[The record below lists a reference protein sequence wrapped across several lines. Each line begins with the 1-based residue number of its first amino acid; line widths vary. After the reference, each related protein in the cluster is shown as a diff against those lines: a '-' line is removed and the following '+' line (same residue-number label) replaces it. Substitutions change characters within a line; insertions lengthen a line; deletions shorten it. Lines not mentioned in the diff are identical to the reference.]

1 MHASM
6 QATVHAEPLTL
17 LAVVKSFFDMLVRLQ
32 LCKPQGDALYSFV
45 FIPPR
50 VFRPFAGAPVYGMSL
65 THPERLCAL
74 GCGFKSKLV
83 RLLSLGVG
91 CHSEPQTTSGKCRKM
106 IYFNV
111 RRVAAGLA
119 AAVRNKFVKEAEEL
133 CASGQ
138 FAAALVPLQQAIDL
152 GHLSSRALK
161 AWLLGLGRQDVPKDY
176 DAALE
181 LANEGARLGCH
192 HCQGVMACLTDNDAR
207 SLTLARESADNG
219 SMYGQWMLG
228 QLQQAGVMDAGA
240 LPAVAYFRLAA
251 AQGLDAAQCSLGDMY
266 RCGDGVVPD
275 YAEALR
281 FYHVAAFRGYPDALF
296 KLGLCHQW
304 GEGVKACWGEARR
317 WYTLAKAAG
326 HHFAEG
332 SLKKMCVVE

>member
-1 MHASM
+1 M
-6 QATVHAEPLTL
+6 
-17 LAVVKSFFDMLVRLQ
+17 
-32 LCKPQGDALYSFV
+32 
-45 FIPPR
+45 
-50 VFRPFAGAPVYGMSL
+50 
-65 THPERLCAL
+65 
-74 GCGFKSKLV
+74 
-83 RLLSLGVG
+83 
-91 CHSEPQTTSGKCRKM
+91 
-106 IYFNV
+106 
-111 RRVAAGLA
+111 
-119 AAVRNKFVKEAEEL
+119 
-133 CASGQ
+133 
-138 FAAALVPLQQAIDL
+138 
-152 GHLSSRALK
+152 
-161 AWLLGLGRQDVPKDY
+161 LGLGRQDVPKDY

>member
-1 MHASM
+1 MMH
-6 QATVHAEPLTL
+6 
-17 LAVVKSFFDMLVRLQ
+17 
-32 LCKPQGDALYSFV
+32 
-45 FIPPR
+45 
-50 VFRPFAGAPVYGMSL
+50 
-65 THPERLCAL
+65 
-74 GCGFKSKLV
+74 
-83 RLLSLGVG
+83 
-91 CHSEPQTTSGKCRKM
+91 
-106 IYFNV
+106 FNV
-111 RRVAAGLA
+111 RRVAAGSA

-152 GHLSSRALK
+152 GHLPSRALK
-161 AWLLGLGRQDVPKDY
+161 AWLLGTGRQDVPKDY

-192 HCQGVMACLTDNDAR
+192 HCQGVMACLTHNDAR
-207 SLTLARESADNG
+207 SLTLARESANNG

-281 FYHVAAFRGYPDALF
+281 FYHVAAF
-296 KLGLCHQW
+296 
-304 GEGVKACWGEARR
+304 
-317 WYTLAKAAG
+317 
-326 HHFAEG
+326 
-332 SLKKMCVVE
+332 